1 MHAAGCVLLSRWSA
15 AAVACCKHRCVSA
28 CPCACF
34 LVGRPTTSYMLSSL
48 MDASLRFFLRWQ
60 WKQETE
66 AASSSFTSLPS
77 TNEACC
83 GGCCKVG
90 RCKAFYNSTTV
101 GRRGIRRGGKP
112 SFWHILS
119 LELGWS
125 HISREF
131 WFRTTRGTWVIVLS
145 FLLER
150 AAQKKS
156 FWSPWKKYL
165 LLLLTSLLSAIFFT
179 ACLLLVFF
187 VS

>member
-1 MHAAGCVLLSRWSA
+1 
-15 AAVACCKHRCVSA
+15 
-28 CPCACF
+28 
-34 LVGRPTTSYMLSSL
+34 MLSSL